1 MIFRQKLLYTAL
13 GGVLMLV
20 GMLFSSISPLTA
32 QKDVFGDIRCSS
44 LSVVDKD
51 GKDVVQLDVSEHGGS
66 VSVWGKEGLGLVSL
80 LVNEDGG
87 HVTVIDENIH
97 HVVSLGGGVV
107 AVLKGA
113 KDVVQLRVSEHG
125 GVVVVLDKDE
135 KPGAVLGVDEHGG
148 VVVVLD
154 KDEKTG
160 AKLSVTEY
168 GGRVDVYGKVDRTS
182 RAVLGVNK
190 FGHGAVST
198 WDKHGYAQ

>member
-66 VSVWGKEGLGLVSL
+66 VSVWGKEGLGLVRL
-80 LVNEDGG
+80 FVNEDGG
-87 HVTVIDENIH
+87 RVTVIDKNIH
-97 HVVSLGGGVV
+97 HVVSLGGSVV

-125 GVVVVLDKDE
+125 G
-135 KPGAVLGVDEHGG
+135 A
-148 VVVVLD
+148 VVVLD

-160 AKLSVTEY
+160 AELSVTEY